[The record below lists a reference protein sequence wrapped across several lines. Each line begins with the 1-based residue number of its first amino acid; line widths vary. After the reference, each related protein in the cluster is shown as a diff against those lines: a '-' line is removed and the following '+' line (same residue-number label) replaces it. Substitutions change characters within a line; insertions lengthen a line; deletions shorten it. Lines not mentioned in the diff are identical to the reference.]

1 MSDKETLDLDQV
13 NKSLAALA
21 ESVSKGHSS
30 KGTNTT
36 AVESMTGQGSSTQIF
51 HTASNSDPG
60 SWAGSTARDVP
71 ENGAT
76 DSVEENGTD
85 YNNQG
90 QMVKGILDKV
100 SKGQPLT
107 AHEVSI
113 LKGFMPFE
121 KKDDKDS
128 DKDDAKKAA
137 STKKGDLSIEHEDDD
152 DMDKAVTAKVES
164 DEDVEKGFEVTDF
177 LKSWSAAMT
186 KSIDSR
192 FDRLERGLMSV
203 STQVASTSDVQKSL
217 GRALAGVGSTVVET
231 HSRLSELETGA
242 ARAPKAAT
250 APQAIQKGGFD
261 GAGADDVITKSLQGD
276 RGAQMIVADTL
287 CDLVTKGLASAN
299 DVVLYESTGQLSA
312 VLASKVRELRS

>member
-1 MSDKETLDLDQV
+1 MKDTLDLEQV
-13 NKSLAALA
+13 TKSLAALQ
-21 ESVSKGHSS
+21 ESVQKGHSS

-36 AVESMTGQGSSTQIF
+36 EVVSMTGQGGATQIF

-90 QMVKGILDKV
+90 QMVKGIMDKIN
-100 SKGQPLT
+100 KGVPLT
-107 AHEVSI
+107 AHEAAI
-113 LKGFMPFE
+113 LKGFMPFDKKKDDDKDDDKDDKAKKAKADLE
-121 KKDDKDS
+121 KGDLGFGKDDKDVT
-128 DKDDAKKAA
+128 KAV
-137 STKKGDLSIEHEDDD
+137 EEDD
-152 DMDKAVTAKVES
+152 E
-164 DEDVEKGFEVTDF
+164 VEKGFEVTDF

-203 STQVASTSDVQKSL
+203 SSQVGNSADVQKSL
-217 GRALAGVGSTVVET
+217 AGALSGVGATVVAT
-231 HSRLSELETGA
+231 HSRLDQLENGA
-242 ARAPKAAT
+242 ARAPKSAT
-250 APQAIQKGGFD
+250 APTQVAKGGYD
-261 GAGADDVITKSLQGD
+261 GGNGEDIISKAISGD
-276 RGAQMIVADTL
+276 RLAQMNVADTL

-299 DVVLYESTGQLSA
+299 DVVLFESTGQLSA
-312 VLASKVRELRS
+312 ALVSKVRAARS

>member
-1 MSDKETLDLDQV
+1 MSDKETVDLEQV
-13 NKSLAALA
+13 TKSLAALQA
-21 ESVSKGHSS
+21 SVQKGHSS

-36 AVESMTGQGSSTQIF
+36 AVESMTGEGSATQIF

-90 QMVKGILDKV
+90 QMVKSIWDKV
-100 SKGQPLT
+100 QKGIPLT
-107 AHEVSI
+107 AHEASV

-152 DMDKAVTAKVES
+152 DMDKAITDKVES
-164 DEDVEKGFEVTDF
+164 DEEVEKGFEVTDF

-203 STQVASTSDVQKSL
+203 STQVSSTSDVQKSL
-217 GRALAGVGSTVVET
+217 GNALSNVGATVVDT
-231 HSRLSELETGA
+231 YARIAELEGGA

-250 APQAIQKGGFD
+250 SVQPIQKGGFSGSED
-261 GAGADDVITKSLQGD
+261 IISKAISGD
-276 RGAQMIVADTL
+276 RGAQSIVADTL
-287 CDLVTKGLASAN
+287 CELVQKGVATAN
-299 DVVLYESTGQLSA
+299 DVVLYESTGQLTPSMA
-312 VLASKVRELRS
+312 NKVRELRS